1 MAEDVSWVR
10 SLQLTTIMIQYESP
24 LALVDVALFTIQDG
38 RLSLLLARRQ
48 NKNEPYAGAL
58 ALPGGVIRTGE
69 DDDAGAAAQRVVR
82 TKLGIDPPYLEQLYT
97 FSGRL
102 RDPRRWSLS
111 VAYYSLVPEKVL
123 EQTAVEGLE
132 FVPVEHLPAL
142 PFDHNEIAA
151 MAIQRLRSKSTYSSL
166 LTFLL
171 PETFTISELH
181 MVYEQVTGVRTNS
194 AAFRKKVLD
203 EDMIAPTG
211 QRRTGG
217 QHRAPDLYRR
227 KEAGLQAL
235 KRTI

>member
-1 MAEDVSWVR
+1 MKHYPD
-10 SLQLTTIMIQYESP
+10 P
-24 LALVDVALFTIQDG
+24 LALVDVALFTIREG
-38 RLSLLLARRQ
+38 RLALLLATRR
-48 NKNEPYAGAL
+48 NRDEPYCGAL
-58 ALPGGVIRTGE
+58 ALPGGVIHVDE
-69 DDDAGAAAQRVVR
+69 DEDAQDAARRVVR

-111 VAYYSLVPEKVL
+111 VAYYSLVPQQVL
-123 EQTAVEGLE
+123 EATHIEGLE
-132 FVPVEHLPAL
+132 FVPVDALPKL
-142 PFDHNEIAA
+142 PFDHDAIAA
-151 MAIQRLRSKSTYSSL
+151 MAIRRLRGKSTYSSL

-171 PETFTISELH
+171 PQAFTLPELH
-181 MVYEQVTGVRTNS
+181 AVYEQVTGSNTNI

-203 EDMIAPTG
+203 EGMIEPTG

-227 KEAGLQAL
+227 KGAGLQEL